1 MKYIFCGGGT
11 AGHLYPGI
19 AVAQKLIKQCNEV
32 MFIGVKG
39 KLEETIVPKNGFEI
53 KFISSAGISRKFTA
67 KILAQVWENVKG
79 FFQALRIINEYKPK
93 LIFATGGF
101 VCVPVC
107 LAAYFSGVPVVIHEQ
122 NAYPGIANRL
132 VSLFA
137 KITALTYD
145 ESRVY
150 FKRKCTC
157 VLTGNPVREEI
168 ESLALENQEIRN
180 GKKTLLVMG
189 GSQGA
194 DKINN
199 VLINGIENLSD
210 IYGIHIILSTGRN
223 NYASVNEKAI
233 SIMDNL
239 SKKGLVE
246 VVPFIE
252 DMRTAL
258 KNADLIVSRAGATT
272 IAEIKCAGKPV
283 ILIPYPYATGD
294 HQTFNAKSAVT
305 QGFAYMISNADIDD
319 KLVPVIREL
328 LSDEDLLVR
337 MGKRALESNSN
348 NASEV
353 LSELITKCAN
363 QYN

>member
-19 AVAQKLIKQCNEV
+19 AVAQKLIKQHNEV
-32 MFIGVKG
+32 MFIGVRG
-39 KLEETIVPKNGFEI
+39 KLEEVIVPKNGFEI
-53 KFISSAGISRKFTA
+53 KFISSAGISRKFTPR
-67 KILAQVWENVKG
+67 IFTQIWENIKG
-79 FFQALRIINEYKPK
+79 FFQSFRIIKEYKPK

-107 LAAYFSGVPVVIHEQ
+107 LAAYFSGVPVIIHEQ

-137 KITALTYD
+137 KITSLTYD

-168 ESLALENQEIRN
+168 ESLAFENHEPKYS
-180 GKKTLLVMG
+180 KKTLLVMG

-199 VLINGIENLSD
+199 ALINGIENLSNID
-210 IYGIHIILSTGRN
+210 GMHIILSTGRN
-223 NYASVNEKAI
+223 NYASVNEKVI
-233 SIMDNL
+233 KIMDNL
-239 SKKGLVE
+239 SMYGLVE

-258 KNADLIVSRAGATT
+258 QDADLIVSRAGATT
-272 IAEIKCAGKPV
+272 IAEIKCAGKPA

-294 HQTFNAKSAVT
+294 HQTFNAKSAIT
-305 QGFAYMISNADIDD
+305 QGFAYMISNSEIND
-319 KLVPVIREL
+319 KLVPVIKEL
-328 LSDEDLLVR
+328 LSDGDLLDR
-337 MGKRALESNSN
+337 MGKKALECNSN
-348 NASEV
+348 NASAV